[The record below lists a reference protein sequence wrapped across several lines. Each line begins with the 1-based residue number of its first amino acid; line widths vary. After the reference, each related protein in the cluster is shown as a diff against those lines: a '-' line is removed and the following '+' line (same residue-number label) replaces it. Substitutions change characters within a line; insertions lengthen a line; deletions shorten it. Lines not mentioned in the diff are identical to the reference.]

1 VNFIKRIFGGGRG
14 RSDGDDSAPHR
25 TRELATL
32 VAEAERLVAAGR
44 HEEALHVAQVGLKK
58 FPTAARLR
66 GVIHYVRRAAANK
79 RLVQLKQVLDER
91 KDERAYRDLIV
102 LHLELRNRDAAQ
114 EVATRYLEEFPDQAE
129 AHLHRAEVY
138 LARYFGELFARDAW
152 SAVESLE
159 RALQLNPET
168 IRAHAL
174 LALLYFA
181 IGAPRH
187 CANQLAEVLRLDP
200 GNTATAEFRSQV
212 LDAAGPEGEE
222 DIEHLLDYAEDH
234 QEIPN
239 DPRLFPGG
247 RRFALESRGGVL
259 SPKLFA
265 AAAAGIGKRL
275 RIEQLAAIGSGG
287 RPLAVAGENKENF
300 VRLACRLDAA
310 SRRAGRHMN
319 FGTMR
324 RFMLEGKFGRIVLVP
339 AGNCAVAAR
348 APRSVS
354 TERVAEGLELVV
366 TASRSAQADV
376 EEDA

>member
-1 VNFIKRIFGGGRG
+1 VNFIKRIFRAGRG
-14 RSDGDDSAPHR
+14 RSGGDDSAPHR
-25 TRELATL
+25 TRELAT
-32 VAEAERLVAAGR
+32 VTAEAERLVAAGR
-44 HEEALHVAQVGLKK
+44 HEEAMHVAQAGLKK
-58 FPTAARLR
+58 FPTAGRLR

-79 RLVQLKQVLDER
+79 RLVQLKQILDER
-91 KDERAYRDLIV
+91 KDERAYRELIA
-102 LHLELRNRDAAQ
+102 LHLELRNREAAQ
-114 EVATRYLEEFPDQAE
+114 EVSTRYLEEFPDQAE
-129 AHLHRAEVY
+129 AHVHRAEVHV
-138 LARYFGELFARDAW
+138 ARYFGELFARDAW
-152 SAVESLE
+152 SAIETLQ

-168 IRAHAL
+168 NRAHSL

-187 CANQLAEVLRLDP
+187 CANQLAEALRLDP
-200 GNTATAEFRSQV
+200 GNTAIGEFRARV
-212 LDAAGPEGEE
+212 LEAAGPDGEE
-222 DIEHLLDYAEDH
+222 DIEHLLDYAEDRH
-234 QEIPN
+234 EIPN

-247 RRFALESRGGVL
+247 RRFALENRGGAL

-275 RIEQLAAIGSGG
+275 RIEQLAAIGSGA

-354 TERVAEGLELVV
+354 TERVAEGLEMVV
-366 TASRSAQADV
+366 TASRSSQADL